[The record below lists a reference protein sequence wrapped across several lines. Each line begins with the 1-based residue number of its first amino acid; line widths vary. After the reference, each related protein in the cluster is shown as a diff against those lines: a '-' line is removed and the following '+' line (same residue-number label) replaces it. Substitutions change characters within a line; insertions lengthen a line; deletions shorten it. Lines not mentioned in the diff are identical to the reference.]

1 MVIHERRAAAGERE
15 RIAGVDRNVFLLSV
29 VSFFA
34 DVSSEMIYPLIP
46 LFLTQTLGAPA
57 AALGLVEGV
66 AESTASLLKVVSG
79 WLSDRLGRRKPLVV
93 LGYGLSALGKPALAL
108 AGAWPLALV
117 ARAIDRTGKGLRDA
131 PRDAL
136 IAGWTPPEERGR
148 AFGFHRALDTAGA
161 VLGPLVALLGLW
173 LLRDNLRLLFL
184 LAVVPAAMTL
194 LVLAP
199 VRDRRPER
207 PAERPPI
214 SLRLAGASPDLRGLL
229 LVILV
234 FGLGNS
240 SDTFLLLRARYLG
253 LGTTAVVLAYVLYNV
268 VYAGLALPAGIRSDR
283 VGRRNVMLVGLL
295 VFSAVYLGFAVA
307 PGPALVWPLFAV
319 YGAYIAL
326 TDGVG
331 KALVADLAPRERQA
345 TALGLYSTVVGLSA
359 LVASVVAGLL
369 WDAVGP
375 AAPFVYGAALAAL
388 AAGLL
393 WRLLPARSVA

>member
-1 MVIHERRAAAGERE
+1 
-15 RIAGVDRNVFLLSV
+15 
-29 VSFFA
+29 
-34 DVSSEMIYPLIP
+34 
-46 LFLTQTLGAPA
+46 
-57 AALGLVEGV
+57 
-66 AESTASLLKVVSG
+66 
-79 WLSDRLGRRKPLVV
+79 
-93 LGYGLSALGKPALAL
+93 
-108 AGAWPLALV
+108 
-117 ARAIDRTGKGLRDA
+117 
-131 PRDAL
+131 
-136 IAGWTPPEERGR
+136 
-148 AFGFHRALDTAGA
+148 
-161 VLGPLVALLGLW
+161 
-173 LLRDNLRLLFL
+173 
-184 LAVVPAAMTL
+184 MTL

-214 SLRLAGASPDLRGLL
+214 SLRLAGASPEFRGLL
-229 LVILV
+229 LAILV

-240 SDTFLLLRARYLG
+240 SDTFLLLRARHLG

-375 AAPFVYGAALAAL
+375 AAPFVYGAALAVL

-393 WRLLPARSVA
+393 WRLLPARSAA